1 MNGKERLK
9 KVIQYAK
16 DNNLIKSQ
24 KELGM
29 RLGYTSE
36 TTFSQIVAKDSD
48 KWPKNLVKKIKVLF
62 PDINADWLLTG
73 EGVMLKSDIPSVEIG
88 DDSPSFNVKSRI
100 EQPKTLDKALDAL
113 RVSQGQIDRLI
124 TIIEN
129 MQK

>member
-62 PDINADWLLTG
+62 PNINADWLLTG

>member
-62 PDINADWLLTG
+62 PNINADWLLTG

-88 DDSPSFNVKSRI
+88 DDSPRFNVKSRI